1 MKHTLLLLAFSATCL
16 LGACATKHEAGP
28 RAAAAEKSAGDET
41 RVVRHKREID
51 PDWDS
56 AEEADEQLEGD

>member
-1 MKHTLLLLAFSATCL
+1 MKHTLLLLALSAACL

-28 RAAAAEKSAGDET
+28 SAEAAEKSAGDET

-51 PDWDS
+51 PNWDS